1 MNAVIDAIKG
11 EHRRRRYSMK
21 VQQKIDRALESFI
34 RINCTEWSVDAD
46 ESERE
51 RFNKQVDAIIKD
63 ARDGSGD
70 AVIVKLVAA
79 TDVGRKPFDVMRR
92 DAEKAM
98 AKMAAELPI
107 APWIESIPGVGLPG
121 LATIVA
127 EAGDLSNYS
136 NVAKLWSRLGFAP
149 YDGLAGSTWK
159 REKWRPRKLTS
170 DEWIENPFSGQR
182 YALIH
187 QIAIWLVNAQWIGA
201 KKAGADEGIPNGPYG
216 EVYAK
221 RRAHTKVTHS
231 DWTKM
236 HRRMDALRITM
247 KEFLKDLHVE
257 WNKDRVAA
265 KPVVATVDK
274 VTKKTAPRKRAPKSA
289 PKSGQRPEATT

>member
-216 EVYAK
+216 EAYAK